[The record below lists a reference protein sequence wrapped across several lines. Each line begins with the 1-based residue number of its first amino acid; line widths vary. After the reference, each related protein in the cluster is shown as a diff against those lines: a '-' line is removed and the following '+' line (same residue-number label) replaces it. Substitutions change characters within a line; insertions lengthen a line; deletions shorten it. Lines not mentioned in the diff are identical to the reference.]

1 MTTTTTNPNR
11 SRAPAQSGTSRSSS
25 SRKRPRSVRL
35 RHILVPID
43 FSSTSHRALDFAL
56 TLAIRFGARISL
68 VHVIEPIIYPQEV
81 GPIAISE
88 VRLAEHALKEL
99 TALARQT
106 VPAAN
111 LKKVLTRTGLPYREI
126 TDAARQFKAD
136 LIVLTTH
143 GHTGFRRVFLG
154 STAERIVR
162 HAHCPVLTVRQ

>member
-1 MTTTTTNPNR
+1 MTTAIPTPNR
-11 SRAPAQSGTSRSSS
+11 NRAPAPSHTETVRPKKGRRSM
-25 SRKRPRSVRL
+25 KL

-43 FSSTSHRALDFAL
+43 FSQTSHRALDYAI
-56 TLAIRFGARISL
+56 TLAVPFDARISL
-68 VHVIEPIIYPQEV
+68 VHVIEPMIYPQEV

-88 VRLAEHALKEL
+88 VRLAENALKEL
-99 TALARQT
+99 TALARRT
-106 VPAAN
+106 VPPAN

-143 GHTGFRRVFLG
+143 GRTGFSRVLLG

-162 HAHCPVLTVRQ
+162 HARCPVLTVRQ